1 MQRLTSTSSPRVHPF
16 LLDSRGGSIHPAVR
30 PAYSRTPTRAT
41 GDGQGAGDNN
51 GRLLS
56 LFSQSPL
63 QFGPRMLAGA
73 VATVLE
79 EGFAAPQRDLE
90 RLQLIV
96 NSDTDDKDQQILAEV
111 EDRIVQFVSMGAEKE
126 TELMASLP
134 LPDTLR
140 ELLGTQGNGTVEQR
154 VAKPLAS
161 WTITDTMDG
170 VDEGAE
176 VVDVEEY
183 VTPEATASGQA
194 ASELREIQSAV
205 TVLRE
210 NIEALRTNGDESKVG
225 MLRLNI
231 RESANTVK
239 QKLEQ
244 QRMGMN
250 SGDVDSA
257 LLEARSL
264 LIEVEAL

>member
-1 MQRLTSTSSPRVHPF
+1 
-16 LLDSRGGSIHPAVR
+16 
-30 PAYSRTPTRAT
+30 
-41 GDGQGAGDNN
+41 
-51 GRLLS
+51 
-56 LFSQSPL
+56 
-63 QFGPRMLAGA
+63 MLAGA

>member
-1 MQRLTSTSSPRVHPF
+1 MF
-16 LLDSRGGSIHPAVR
+16 LRFSN
-30 PAYSRTPTRAT
+30 RAT
-41 GDGQGAGDNN
+41 GDGQGTGDN

-56 LFSQSPL
+56 LFAQNPL

-111 EDRIVQFVSMGAEKE
+111 EDRIVRFVSLGTEKE
-126 TELMASLP
+126 TELVASLP
-134 LPDTLR
+134 LPDPLR
-140 ELLGTQGNGTVEQR
+140 ELLGTQGDVNPESDS
-154 VAKPLAS
+154 KPLAS
-161 WTITDTMDG
+161 WTITETMDEAI
-170 VDEGAE
+170 DI
-176 VVDVEEY
+176 EEF
-183 VTPEATASGQA
+183 VTPEAMASGQA
-194 ASELREIQSAV
+194 ASELREIQAAV

-210 NIEALRTNGDESKVG
+210 NIEALRANSDESKVG

-231 RESANTVK
+231 RESANTVG
-239 QKLEQ
+239 QKLDQ
-244 QRMGMN
+244 QRLGTN
-250 SGDVDSA
+250 SADVDSA

-264 LIEVEAL
+264 LTEVEAL

>member
-1 MQRLTSTSSPRVHPF
+1 
-16 LLDSRGGSIHPAVR
+16 
-30 PAYSRTPTRAT
+30 
-41 GDGQGAGDNN
+41 
-51 GRLLS
+51 
-56 LFSQSPL
+56 
-63 QFGPRMLAGA
+63 
-73 VATVLE
+73 
-79 EGFAAPQRDLE
+79 
-90 RLQLIV
+90 
-96 NSDTDDKDQQILAEV
+96 
-111 EDRIVQFVSMGAEKE
+111 
-126 TELMASLP
+126 
-134 LPDTLR
+134 
-140 ELLGTQGNGTVEQR
+140 
-154 VAKPLAS
+154 
-161 WTITDTMDG
+161 MDG